1 MKQNNKANSQRPT
14 SFGGKESGA
23 VMALSL
29 SILLVLTIV
38 VTSSASHTALE
49 EKMASNN
56 QHKNLSFQAAESAVD
71 GTISDILEGDVTLIE
86 NARVAAD
93 QYSNQVGV
101 AIGSTYTTSLVQ
113 VRYVTEIALTS
124 GHSMNADKSA
134 VLLSGA
140 RFEVLGTGNM
150 ASGSTVETVIKQGI
164 DYR

>member
-1 MKQNNKANSQRPT
+1 MKQNRKVDSRRPT

-56 QHKNLSFQAAESAVD
+56 QNKNLSFQAAESAVD
-71 GTISDILEGDVTLIE
+71 GTISDILAGDVTLIE
-86 NARVAAD
+86 NARVATS
-93 QYSNQVGV
+93 QYSGQVAV
-101 AIGSTYTTSLVQ
+101 AIGSSYTTSLAQ
-113 VRYVTEIALTS
+113 VRYVTEISLTS

-140 RFEVLGTGNM
+140 RFEVLGTGDM
-150 ASGSTVETVIKQGI
+150 ASGSSIETVIKQGI